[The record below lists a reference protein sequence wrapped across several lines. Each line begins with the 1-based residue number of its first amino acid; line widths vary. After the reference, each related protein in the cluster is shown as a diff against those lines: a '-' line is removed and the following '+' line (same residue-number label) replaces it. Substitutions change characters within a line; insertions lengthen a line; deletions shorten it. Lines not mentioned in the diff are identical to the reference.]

1 MPVEQDELVTAAK
14 AGDESAFGQLTER
27 HRRELRVH
35 CYRMLGSFSESED
48 LVQETLLRAWRG
60 LNTFEGRSSFR
71 AWLYRI
77 ATNACLDALSGR
89 PRRLLPYDV
98 APPADPSGPPPEP
111 VEYLALEP
119 YPDHL
124 LQGAG
129 GEEGDP
135 SEAVVAKETIE
146 LAFLAAIQHLSP
158 RQRAVVILRD
168 VLGWS
173 AKDTAQ
179 LLDMTEVA
187 VKSMLQ
193 RARPLMRE
201 HLPSRRQDW
210 SPEEDPSVT
219 ERWLLQRYM
228 EAHEQDNIEALAEVL
243 RDDVRVAYP
252 QMGLWSDSRES
263 FIVSSRKFA
272 PPGDYKFMPAQANL
286 QPAVAIYLR
295 SPGDTEFRLT
305 ALEVLRI
312 DGDKIAEIVDFYL
325 PDLFPAFDLPAVL

>member
-1 MPVEQDELVTAAK
+1 MPLEQGELVAAAR
-14 AGDESAFGQLTER
+14 AGDESAFGQLAER
-27 HRRELRVH
+27 HRRELQVH

-60 LNTFEGRSSFR
+60 LGTFEGRSSFR

-98 APPADPSGPPPEP
+98 VPAADPNGPPPEP

-119 YPDHL
+119 FPDRL
-124 LQGAG
+124 LNGAAG

-135 SEAVVAKETIE
+135 SETVVAKETIE

-173 AKDTAQ
+173 ARDTAQ
-179 LLDMTEVA
+179 LLDMTEA
-187 VKSMLQ
+187 GVKSMLQ
-193 RARPLMRE
+193 RARPVMRQ
-201 HLPSRRQDW
+201 HLPSQRQDW
-210 SPEEDPSVT
+210 SPEEDPSIR
-219 ERWLLQRYM
+219 ERWLLERYM
-228 EAHEQDNIEALAEVL
+228 EAHEQDNIDALAEIL

-272 PPGDYKFMPAQANL
+272 PPGDYRFVPAQANM

-295 SPGDTEFRLT
+295 SPGDAEFRLT
-305 ALEVLRI
+305 ALEL
-312 DGDKIAEIVDFYL
+312 L
-325 PDLFPAFDLPAVL
+325 